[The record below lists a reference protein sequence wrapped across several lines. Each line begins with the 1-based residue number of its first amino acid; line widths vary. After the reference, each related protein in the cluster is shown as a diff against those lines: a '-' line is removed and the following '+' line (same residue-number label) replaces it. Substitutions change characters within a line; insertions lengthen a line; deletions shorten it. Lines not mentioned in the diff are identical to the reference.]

1 MEVYKMRIWNGAIKI
16 IKTLLTINER
26 FDYVEKEITELRN
39 DVGKIQER
47 IDDVYKIIVET
58 LLKRE

>member
-1 MEVYKMRIWNGAIKI
+1 MRIWNGAIKI

-39 DVGKIQER
+39 DVGRIQER
-47 IDDVYKIIVET
+47 IDDVYRIIVET